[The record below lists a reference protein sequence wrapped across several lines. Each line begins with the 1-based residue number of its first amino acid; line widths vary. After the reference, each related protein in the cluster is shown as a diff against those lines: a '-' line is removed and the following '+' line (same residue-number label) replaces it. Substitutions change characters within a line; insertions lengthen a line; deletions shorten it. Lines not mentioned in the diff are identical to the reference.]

1 MCILLIH
8 WWIHGWTLGC
18 IHVLTIVNKAA
29 IKIPKYIPLR
39 PCFQFFSVFT
49 QKGEL
54 LGHVV
59 ILFRNFQG
67 ATILVYTATVP
78 FYMSTNR
85 TQGPIS
91 PHSCQHLVFFFFIM
105 VILVGVNWHATVIC
119 IYILLIIND
128 VEHLFIAKDL
138 SFLLYYLYVYCWV
151 VRVLDTFLIL
161 YTCHIYYLKIF
172 CPTLQAIFLCYFM
185 IN

>member
-8 WWIHGWTLGC
+8 RWIHGWTLGC

-29 IKIPKYIPLR
+29 IKILKYIPLR

-54 LGHVV
+54 LGHAL

-91 PHSCQHLVFFFFIM
+91 PHSCQHLFS
-105 VILVGVNWHATVIC
+105 G
-119 IYILLIIND
+119 
-128 VEHLFIAKDL
+128 
-138 SFLLYYLYVYCWV
+138 
-151 VRVLDTFLIL
+151 FLIV
-161 YTCHIYYLKIF
+161 
-172 CPTLQAIFLCYFM
+172 AIPRGVKW
-185 IN
+185 